1 MLHTHGGTLEIVE
14 TERLEQIV
22 DSIDLESVDG
32 IFRIGCG
39 EHYER
44 RRCERAHE
52 VHAIHVGHIDIDKDG
67 VNPFVVDYIACLDGA
82 LTFGYQI
89 EKRYLLDVSGE
100 LLQCQR
106 LVVDY

>member
-1 MLHTHGGTLEIVE
+1 MLYAHGCTLEVVE
-14 TERLEQIV
+14 SEGLEQIV
-22 DSIDLESVDG
+22 DGINLKSVDG
-32 IFRIGCG
+32 ILRIGCG

-52 VHAIHVGHIDIDKDG
+52 VHAIHVGHIDIDKYG
-67 VNPFVVDYIACLDGA
+67 VNPFVVDNVACLDGT

-89 EKRYLLDVSGE
+89 EKRYFLYVSGE

>member
-1 MLHTHGGTLEIVE
+1 MLYAHGCTLEVVE
-14 TERLEQIV
+14 SEGLEQIV

-32 IFRIGCG
+32 ILRIGCG

-67 VNPFVVDYIACLDGA
+67 VNSFIVYYVACLDGA
-82 LTFGYQI
+82 LTFGYKV
-89 EKRYLLDVSGE
+89 EKRYLPDVGCE